1 MTIQKEQE
9 LDEKTK
15 EALTNFFQKLEQ
27 QQEPLGKECEEA
39 LANNLW
45 NLYLD

>member
-27 QQEPLGKECEEA
+27 QQESLGRECEEA

>member
-27 QQEPLGKECEEA
+27 QESLGRECEEA